1 MADSSQQTPNFF
13 LRVLKIQPRE
23 AWLVFALGFLL
34 FGNSLARQV
43 SGIVA
48 ISGFLDSSSVNSIL
62 LVMGIDYALILIVGG
77 LQSLIVD
84 RFNRIKLMA
93 GISLAFALVF
103 VILRAMFAVGAPNWL
118 SYTVMYLIG
127 DQQLVLF
134 PIVFWVLAN
143 DIFNFT
149 QTKRLFPLIAS
160 WSFIGKLAGIGLAA
174 ISPALSTRLGIHP
187 EEILLF
193 NALIYVIGFLLV
205 ITGLRQVKLRPTIRQ
220 PESIRETLSE
230 GWDFVK
236 GVDSFRFLMMAII
249 ALAVAD
255 TIIEFRFLVVT
266 DSAIVGQAAYQT
278 FYSLYRLAATL
289 IGFGVQTF
297 ITGKLLNRIQ
307 VKNIFLIFP
316 IVVLLGAGGAMASAS
331 LWVIVAAMLGV
342 KLVRE
347 TVDES
352 GRKSI
357 QSLVPE
363 ERRGRVSTFIDNY
376 LTASGTILACLLT
389 GVIVLIGLWLGRDLH
404 LIYMAIAWVCGGFSL
419 WAVLKM
425 GKVYES
431 SLLNWRLKR
440 RQRVSD
446 SLVRKISDL

>member
-1 MADSSQQTPNFF
+1 MEKFVQ
-13 LRVLKIQPRE
+13 RVFRMQPRE
-23 AWLVFALGFLL
+23 AGLVFVLGFLL

-48 ISGFLDSSSVNSIL
+48 VSGFLDTSSVNSML
-62 LVMGIDYALILIVGG
+62 LVMGIDYTLVLLVGG

-84 RFNRIKLMA
+84 RYNRVKLMA

-103 VILRAMFAVGAPNWL
+103 IALRVLFAIGSPGWL
-118 SYTVMYLIG
+118 NYSAMYLIAE
-127 DQQLVLF
+127 QQLVLF
-134 PIVFWVLAN
+134 PMIFWVLAN
-143 DIFNFT
+143 DIFNFS
-149 QTKRLFPLIAS
+149 QAQRLFPIVAS
-160 WSFIGKLAGIGLAA
+160 WSFVGKLVGIGIAWVTPNLFA
-174 ISPALSTRLGIHP
+174 SLGIRP

-193 NALIYVIGFLLV
+193 NALIYVVGFLLV
-205 ITGLRQVKLRPTIRQ
+205 IAGLRQVRVRPTVQ
-220 PESIRETLSE
+220 QAESVKETLTE
-230 GWDFVK
+230 GWDFMR
-236 GVDSFRFLMMAII
+236 GVDSFRYLMFAII

-266 DSAIVGQAAYQT
+266 DAIFGGGAAYEQ

-289 IGFGVQTF
+289 LGFVVQTF
-297 ITGKLLNRIQ
+297 VTARLLKRIQ

-316 IVVLLGAGGAMASAS
+316 LVILLGAGGALASAG
-331 LWVIVAAMLGV
+331 LWAAVAAMLSV

-347 TVDES
+347 TVDDS

-363 ERRGRVSTFIDNY
+363 ERRGRVSTFLDNY
-376 LTASGTILACLLT
+376 LPASGTILACLVT
-389 GVIVLIGLWLGRDLH
+389 GAIVGIGLWLGRDLH
-404 LIYMAIAWVCGGFSL
+404 LVYLAVAFLCGAFAL
-419 WAVLKM
+419 WAILHM

-440 RQRVSD
+440 RQRASD
-446 SLVRKISDL
+446 TFIKKLTNKI

>member
-1 MADSSQQTPNFF
+1 MENFSQ
-13 LRVLKIQPRE
+13 RVLHLRPRE
-23 AWLVFALGFLL
+23 VVFIIALGFLL

-48 ISGFLDSSSVNSIL
+48 VSGFLDTSSVNSML
-62 LVMGIDYALILIVGG
+62 LVMGIDYTLVLIVGG

-84 RFNRIKLMA
+84 RYNRVKLM
-93 GISLAFALVF
+93 GGVTLAFALVF
-103 VILRAMFAVGAPNWL
+103 VVLRVLFAVGSPGWL
-118 SYTVMYLIG
+118 NYSLMYLLSE
-127 DQQLVLF
+127 QQLVLF
-134 PIVFWVLAN
+134 PVIFWVLAN
-143 DIFNFT
+143 DIFNFA
-149 QTKRLFPLIAS
+149 QSQRVFPIIAS
-160 WSFIGKLAGIGLAA
+160 WSFIGKLAGIGVAWVWPNL
-174 ISPALSTRLGIHP
+174 LGWLGIKA

-193 NALIYVIGFLLV
+193 NALIYGIGFLLV
-205 ITGLRQVKLRPTIRQ
+205 LFGLRKVNVRPTVQ
-220 PESIRETLSE
+220 QNGSVKETLTE

-236 GVDSFRFLMMAII
+236 GVDSFRYLMFAII

-266 DSAIVGQAAYQT
+266 DVLFVGQAAYQH
-278 FYSLYRLAATL
+278 FYSLYRLTATL
-289 IGFGVQTF
+289 LGFLVQT
-297 ITGKLLNRIQ
+297 LLTSRLMKGMH

-316 IVVLLGAGGAMASAS
+316 LVVLLGAGGAMASAG
-331 LWVIVAAMLGV
+331 LWAIVAGMLTV

-347 TVDES
+347 TVDDS

-363 ERRGRVSTFIDNY
+363 ERRGRVSTFIDNFFPA
-376 LTASGTILACLLT
+376 TGTILACIVT
-389 GVIVLIGLWLGRDLH
+389 GIIVVVGIWIQRDLH
-404 LIYMAIAWVCGGFSL
+404 LVYLAIAGLCGAFAL
-419 WAVLKM
+419 WAVLRM

-446 SLVRKISDL
+446 TFIGKLTKDL